1 MAVAPPSFGIELEF
15 FLLDNDDFPALGAT
29 QRVIDR
35 WLLRGY
41 EKPPVP
47 ELSSFQIEL
56 NPGPWPLTPRGLEA
70 ALLECEQL
78 IQRLDECA
86 YLEGTRLSS
95 LGLIPKITDQHIQD
109 KDYFSADPKLAASSR
124 HFKNRHAIAEFE
136 DGSTFVF
143 PGESVVGCI
152 NEIHIHVRH
161 ANDERTLDYFNY
173 LNRARDAVWS
183 VFKTPL
189 VLNEKYL
196 RSGFDTMYLFAQAN
210 GEMNPAGNLCRI
222 GYLPTDITSME
233 QYLALAASFT
243 PIVVDDSTNATMPI
257 EQAVWFWVRLRGP
270 SGSLRVEYRPTEM
283 GPNWRVRVQHLF
295 ADAYRFSTLE
305 TGELNHSEPPR
316 AA

>member
-1 MAVAPPSFGIELEF
+1 MAIAPPSFGIELEF

-29 QRVIDR
+29 RRVIDR
-35 WLLRGY
+35 WLLCGY

-70 ALLECEQL
+70 SLLECEQL

-86 YLEGTRLSS
+86 NLEGVRLSS
-95 LGLIPKITDQHIQD
+95 LAFIPKITDQHLRD
-109 KDYFSADPKLAASSR
+109 KNYFSADPKLSASSR
-124 HFKNRHAIAEFE
+124 YFKNRRAIVEFE

-152 NEIHIHVRH
+152 NEIHIHVRLVS
-161 ANDERTLDYFNY
+161 DEKTLDYYNY
-173 LNRARDAVWS
+173 LNRARDTVCS
-183 VFKTPL
+183 EFKAPL
-189 VLNEKYL
+189 MLNEKYS
-196 RSGFDTMYLFAQAN
+196 RPGCDSVYLFTQAN

-222 GYLPTDITSME
+222 GYLQTAITSME

-243 PIVVDDSTNATMPI
+243 PIVVNDSTNATMPI

-270 SGSLRVEYRPTEM
+270 SGSLRAEYRPTEM
-283 GPNWRVRVQHLF
+283 GPNWRVRVQRLF
-295 ADAYRFSTLE
+295 ADAYRFSMLE
-305 TGELNHSEPPR
+305 TEELV
-316 AA
+316 